1 MSGDAALPPHIIGM
15 IHLTRRLFIGSA
27 LAATATRLPAQAGP
41 WDAVADRARSLDQ
54 LHSLI
59 VARNGTRVVEMA
71 PRGPGLNGLANVK
84 SVSKTLVAALTG
96 AAIDRGEITLDT
108 TLAQAAPSLIPT
120 GGDPRVAGLTVRDL
134 VTMRAG
140 LERTSGGNYGAW
152 VSSGNWVAD
161 ALSRPMVAEP
171 GGRML
176 YSTGS
181 IHVLGAVL
189 SQVGNA
195 SLLDLAR
202 ARLGRP
208 LGIDIPPWTRDPQGR
223 YLGGNEMALT
233 PNAMLRF
240 GEMIR
245 QGGTWDGTRVLS
257 ADWIAAS
264 FRPVTRSP
272 YSGLSYGLGW
282 FLGRAQGQDFALARG
297 YGGQIIAVVP
307 DLATTIVITSDPTLP
322 ARSDGYFG
330 NLTDLIT
337 QAIIPTARTA

>member
-1 MSGDAALPPHIIGM
+1 MTGDAAPPPHITRM
-15 IHLTRRLFIGSA
+15 THLTRRLFIGSA
-27 LAATATRLPAQAGP
+27 LAVTATHLPAQSGQWA
-41 WDAVADRARSLDQ
+41 AVADRARGLDQ

-59 VARNGTRVVEMA
+59 VAQNGTRMIEMA
-71 PRGPGLNGLANVK
+71 PRGPGLNRLANVK

-108 TLAQAAPSLIPT
+108 TLAQAAPSLIPN
-120 GGDPRVAGLTVRDL
+120 GADARVASLTVRDL
-134 VTMRAG
+134 ITMRAG

-161 ALSRPMVAEP
+161 ALSRPFVADP
-171 GGRML
+171 GGQML

-189 SQVGNA
+189 AQVGGA

-245 QGGTWDGTRVLS
+245 QGGIWDGQRVLS
-257 ADWIAAS
+257 RDWIAAS
-264 FRPVTRSP
+264 FRPNTRSP
-272 YSGLSYGLGW
+272 YSGLSYGYGW
-282 FLGRAQGQDFALARG
+282 FLGQAQGEEFALARG
-297 YGGQIIAVVP
+297 YGGQIIAVAP
-307 DLATTIVITSDPTLP
+307 TLATTIVITSDPTLP
-322 ARSDGYFG
+322 ARSEGYFG
-330 NLTDLIT
+330 TLMDLIRD
-337 QAIIPTARTA
+337 QIIPAARSA